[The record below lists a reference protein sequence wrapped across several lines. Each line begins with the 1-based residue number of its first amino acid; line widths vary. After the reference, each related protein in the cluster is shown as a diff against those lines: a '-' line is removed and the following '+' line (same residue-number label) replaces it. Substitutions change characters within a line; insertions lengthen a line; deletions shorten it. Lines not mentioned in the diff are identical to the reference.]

1 MGEGWYVGKRGGA
14 TGGSDLTR
22 GGHAGTV
29 LGELGQ
35 SVPVKKNCSGLHIS
49 PLVGGLAGT
58 SGESLAEARPIFSGL
73 LVYQVT
79 KRNKH
84 DLMLCIFNSQYID
97 I

>member
-29 LGELGQ
+29 SGELGQ

-58 SGESLAEARPIFSGL
+58 SGESPKPKPDRFFLDRWFI
-73 LVYQVT
+73 
-79 KRNKH
+79 R
-84 DLMLCIFNSQYID
+84 
-97 I
+97 

>member
-29 LGELGQ
+29 SGELGQ

-49 PLVGGLAGT
+49 PLVGGLA
-58 SGESLAEARPIFSGL
+58 
-73 LVYQVT
+73 
-79 KRNKH
+79 
-84 DLMLCIFNSQYID
+84 
-97 I
+97 